1 MNPKGKL
8 LLPLVL
14 LCISLI
20 FYPFWVIQFILI
32 MYVIITVLSYLYAK
46 AIKHSISII
55 REQDTIRIDAY
66 EPITLVTT
74 LKNNSRLPLPW
85 LQYTDISGNLFFEH
99 FPKKMLSLH
108 PHEQV
113 KISSTLKGYRRGLYS
128 AGPITLS
135 GKDPLGLFPWDMQFP
150 ATEVEIIIYPEIVSF
165 YRPLKDGI
173 TGGPSTV
180 SNKVYEDHNQYRGLR
195 DYLPGD
201 SLRTINWKA
210 SARFSKLQTME
221 YSNTLSAPACI
232 LLDLTAAGYPVR
244 HRNAWFER
252 AISTAA
258 SLAASYTSTGQPV
271 GFISN
276 GTTNPNSKPS
286 SAGENGIHLQ
296 PASGY
301 AQADTILSALAPI
314 HVSEKSEELLP
325 QFIRTYGISNRNT
338 RLFYIGPPPEES
350 GLKQLQFLRSRG
362 YSIEF
367 FVCSDQK
374 MNRAPLIQS
383 GIKVYPVIEF
393 GPNIIHTDNTDGN
406 PLKGSR
412 EW

>member
-1 MNPKGKL
+1 MKLNGKL

-14 LCISLI
+14 LCISLF
-20 FYPFWVIQFILI
+20 FYPFWAIQFILI
-32 MYVIITVLSYLYAK
+32 MYVIITGLSYLYAK
-46 AIKHSISII
+46 ANQRSISII

-85 LQYTDISGNLFFEH
+85 LQYTDLSGNLFFEH
-99 FPKKMLSLH
+99 FPKKMISLH
-108 PHEQV
+108 PNEQI
-113 KISSTLKGYRRGLYS
+113 KISNSLKGYRRGVYS
-128 AGPITLS
+128 AGPIILS
-135 GKDPLGLFPWDMQFP
+135 GRDPLGLFPWEMQFP
-150 ATEVEIIIYPEIVSF
+150 QTAVEIIIYPEIVSF
-165 YRPLKDGI
+165 NRPLINGI

-232 LLDLTAAGYPVR
+232 LLDLTAAKYPAK
-244 HRNAWFER
+244 HRNAWIER

-258 SLAASYTSTGQPV
+258 SLAASYSSTGQPV

-276 GTTNPNSKPS
+276 GTTNSS

-314 HVSEKSEELLP
+314 AVSENSEDVLTH
-325 QFIRTYGISNRNT
+325 FIRTYGISNRNL
-338 RLFYIGPPPEES
+338 RLFYIGSPPEED

-374 MNRAPLIQS
+374 INRAPLMQS
-383 GIKVYPVIEF
+383 GIKVYQVIEF
-393 GPNIIHTDNTDGN
+393 GPQIIHDDNTGEN
-406 PLKGSR
+406 PVEESLG
-412 EW
+412 W